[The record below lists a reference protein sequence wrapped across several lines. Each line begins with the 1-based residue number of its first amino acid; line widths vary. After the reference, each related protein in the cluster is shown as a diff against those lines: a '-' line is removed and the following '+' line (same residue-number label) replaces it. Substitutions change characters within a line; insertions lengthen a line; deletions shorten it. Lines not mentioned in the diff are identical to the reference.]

1 MVSQPGVD
9 LRHPGDQC
17 MHPHDSGLRS
27 IRAGLAIL
35 AAACFISFGNAQ
47 PTPTGNTTFPG
58 NNPSDPGPR
67 GGPAAAGAPGAGL
80 SNIATLYAAF
90 NGAAANFQEVED
102 VAHNGLGPRFNSNSC
117 VSCHIQPATGGSS
130 PASNPQVQFAN
141 SQNRLP
147 FFIQPNGPVRE
158 ARFIVKPDGTPDGG
172 GQALFTIGGRPD
184 QPSGCNLL
192 QEDLSHQS
200 NIIFRI
206 PTPAFGLRLSEAIPD
221 SNLVRN

>member
-17 MHPHDSGLRS
+17 MHHNDSGLRS

-47 PTPTGNTTFPG
+47 PTPTGNTTFSG

-67 GGPAAAGAPGAGL
+67 GGPPAAGGPVAGL

-90 NGAAANFQEVED
+90 NAGAANFQEVED

-130 PASNPQVQFAN
+130 PASNPQMQFAN
-141 SQNRLP
+141 SQNSLP
-147 FFIQPNGPVRE
+147 SFIQPSRPVRE
-158 ARFIVKPDGTPDGG
+158 ARFITHPDGTPDGG
-172 GQALFTIGGRPD
+172 VHALFTICGRPD
-184 QPSGCNLL
+184 QPSRCY
-192 QEDLSHQS
+192 
-200 NIIFRI
+200 
-206 PTPAFGLRLSEAIPD
+206 
-221 SNLVRN
+221 LVPQRF

>member
-1 MVSQPGVD
+1 MVSQAGVD

-67 GGPAAAGAPGAGL
+67 GGPAAAGAPVAGL

-90 NGAAANFQEVED
+90 NAGAANFREVED

-130 PASNPQVQFAN
+130 PASNPQAQFAN
-141 SQNRLP
+141 FQNSLP
-147 FFIQPNGPVRE
+147 SFIQPNGPVRE
-158 ARFIVKPDGTPDGG
+158 ARFIRHPDVTPDGG
-172 GQALFTIGGRPD
+172 VHALFTIGGPPH
-184 QPSGCNLL
+184 QPSGCNLV
-192 QEDLSHQS
+192 QEAFPHLS
-200 NIIFRI
+200 NIIFRY
-206 PTPAFGLRLSEAIPD
+206 PTPTCALRLTE
-221 SNLVRN
+221 